1 MLKRSEISQKKDQFL
16 TYISVEKNLSTH
28 TIRAYESDLTQFL
41 EFWLNLSAALNQSS
55 EICLTAEIL
64 DRFFVHLYHQK
75 IAKSSIAR
83 KISALKSF
91 ERYLKQEDIILNLRL
106 IRPKLEKKL
115 PIFLTIDEIFY
126 LLENIPDASLET
138 QCPQRDKAILEIL
151 YATGVRCSELVS
163 IKLNDIDF
171 NQKVIRVFGKGRKE
185 RIVLFGDK
193 AGEQLQRY
201 LNHER
206 PFLFKI
212 NRSCTNLFLNQQ
224 GGPLTTRSVQRVLEM
239 FRICLKMQKQI
250 TPHKIRHTFATHLL
264 NQGVDLRVVQELL
277 GHKSLSSTERYTH
290 VTTSQL
296 TQMCNNFHPLNKE
309 VDDQ

>member
-106 IRPKLEKKL
+106 IRPKL
-115 PIFLTIDEIFY
+115 
-126 LLENIPDASLET
+126 
-138 QCPQRDKAILEIL
+138 
-151 YATGVRCSELVS
+151 
-163 IKLNDIDF
+163 
-171 NQKVIRVFGKGRKE
+171 
-185 RIVLFGDK
+185 
-193 AGEQLQRY
+193 
-201 LNHER
+201 
-206 PFLFKI
+206 
-212 NRSCTNLFLNQQ
+212 
-224 GGPLTTRSVQRVLEM
+224 
-239 FRICLKMQKQI
+239 
-250 TPHKIRHTFATHLL
+250 
-264 NQGVDLRVVQELL
+264 
-277 GHKSLSSTERYTH
+277 
-290 VTTSQL
+290 
-296 TQMCNNFHPLNKE
+296 
-309 VDDQ
+309 